1 MMSSN
6 LTELVK
12 KKKLEELQ
20 NAAYARKLNN
30 QYEYLRK
37 WDKGDITG
45 IEAIEAIVQEEKVF
59 RVENDLKTLRHLPA
73 LPTPP
78 KVPQM
83 DEIIFVDS
91 KGKQKMKITGNDL
104 VISDDKEKEDEDEPI
119 EGRDKTSKS

>member
-1 MMSSN
+1 MSID
-6 LTELVK
+6 LKELAK

-59 RVENDLKTLRHLPA
+59 RVDNDLKTLRHLPV

-78 KVPQM
+78 KVP
-83 DEIIFVDS
+83 
-91 KGKQKMKITGNDL
+91 
-104 VISDDKEKEDEDEPI
+104 
-119 EGRDKTSKS
+119 